1 MTGAVLTQRRARG
14 AGNAVMGAAYAPLLV
29 TSARDVFLGNNT
41 VTNAM
46 CSGAP
51 VVGNAFDWLAPPNS
65 GIFIADANTAI
76 RLSGNLF
83 VGNKSCTE
91 GLNASDPVS
100 YGANGSAV

>member
-1 MTGAVLTQRRARG
+1 MR
-14 AGNAVMGAAYAPLLV
+14 AAYAPLLV

-41 VTNAM
+41 VINAV

-65 GIFIADANTAI
+65 VVFIAEAGTAI

-83 VGNKSCTE
+83 VGNKSCAV
-91 GLNASDPVS
+91 GLNSSNPVS
-100 YGANGSAV
+100 